1 LRDLEFPDT
10 RDLTSVTCSPP
21 FWYADKSFLSPNV
34 TSRLA
39 ILADIHANIWAL
51 EAVLAHARSRGI
63 DRFVN
68 LGDSLYGP
76 LKPHATYERLM
87 QENVLITIQGNQ
99 DRLIYEASERDL
111 AAIPTLAYV
120 IRDLG
125 EEPIRWLS
133 ELPRTAVFENDIFLC
148 HGTPGN
154 DTNYLLE
161 DIMEGL
167 PEVRSEGAIRELLQ
181 GVRQQVVLCGHTHIP
196 RIVELSHGQLVVNPG
211 SVGVPAYDDV
221 DPVRYRMQTFSSHAC
236 YAILEKSGTGWNV
249 ALERVAYP
257 HQAAAEFARSRG
269 RDDWAQG
276 IATGRI
282 G

>member
-1 LRDLEFPDT
+1 MT
-10 RDLTSVTCSPP
+10 
-21 FWYADKSFLSPNV
+21 A
-34 TSRLA
+34 RLA

-51 EAVLAHARSRGI
+51 DAVLAHAKSRGI
-63 DRFVN
+63 DRFLN

-76 LKPHATYERLM
+76 LKPQATYERLM
-87 QENVLITIQGNQ
+87 QANVLVTIQGNQ

-111 AAIPTLAYV
+111 ASIPTLSYV

-125 EEPIRWLS
+125 EEPIHWLS
-133 ELPRTAVFENDIFLC
+133 ELPRTAVFEENIFLC

-154 DTNYLLE
+154 DTIYLLE
-161 DIMEGL
+161 DIMDGL

-181 GVRQQVVLCGHTHIP
+181 GVHHPVVLCGHTHIP
-196 RIVELSHGQLVVNPG
+196 RVVDLAHGQLVVNPG
-211 SVGVPAYDDV
+211 SIGVQAYDDV
-221 DPVRYRMQTFSSHAC
+221 DPVRYRMQTFSPHAC
-236 YAILEKSGTGWNV
+236 YAILEKSNTGWNV
-249 ALERVAYP
+249 SLERVAYD
-257 HQAAAEFARSRG
+257 HRAAAEFARTRG

>member
-1 LRDLEFPDT
+1 
-10 RDLTSVTCSPP
+10 VT
-21 FWYADKSFLSPNV
+21 A
-34 TSRLA
+34 RLA

-51 EAVLAHARSRGI
+51 DAVLAHAKSRGI
-63 DRFVN
+63 DRFLN

-87 QENVLITIQGNQ
+87 QANVLVTIQGNQ

-111 AAIPTLAYV
+111 ASIPTLSYV

-125 EEPIRWLS
+125 EEPIHWLS
-133 ELPRTAVFENDIFLC
+133 ELPRTAVFEEDIFLC
-148 HGTPGN
+148 HGAPGN
-154 DTNYLLE
+154 DTIYLLE
-161 DIMEGL
+161 DIMDGL

-181 GVRQQVVLCGHTHIP
+181 GVHQPVVLCGHTHIP
-196 RIVELSHGQLVVNPG
+196 RVVELGHGQLVINPG
-211 SVGVPAYDDV
+211 SIGVQAYDDV
-221 DPVRYRMQTFSSHAC
+221 DPVRYRMQTFSPHAC
-236 YAILEKSGTGWNV
+236 YAVLEKSNTGWNV
-249 ALERVAYP
+249 SLERVAYD
-257 HQAAAEFARSRG
+257 HRAAAEFARTRG

>member
-1 LRDLEFPDT
+1 MT
-10 RDLTSVTCSPP
+10 
-21 FWYADKSFLSPNV
+21 A
-34 TSRLA
+34 RLA
-39 ILADIHANIWAL
+39 ILADIHANVWAL
-51 EAVLAHARSRGI
+51 DAVLSHAKRRGV
-63 DRFVN
+63 DGFVN

-87 QENVLITIQGNQ
+87 QESVLVTIQGNQ

-111 AAIPTLAYV
+111 ASIRTLAYV

-125 EEPIRWLS
+125 DEPIHWLS
-133 ELPRTAVFENDIFLC
+133 KLPKTAVLENDIFLC
-148 HGTPGN
+148 HGTPGS
-154 DTNYLLE
+154 DTDYLLE

-167 PEVRSEGAIRELLQ
+167 PEVRSEGALRELLQ
-181 GVRQQVVLCGHTHIP
+181 GVRQPAVLCGHTHIP
-196 RIVELSHGQLVVNPG
+196 RVVELSHGQLVVNPG

-221 DPVRYRMQTFSSHAC
+221 DPVRYRMQTFSPHAC

-249 ALERVAYP
+249 SLERVAYN
-257 HQAAAEFARSRG
+257 HQAAAEYARTLG

-276 IATGRI
+276 IATGRM

>member
-1 LRDLEFPDT
+1 
-10 RDLTSVTCSPP
+10 VTCSPP
-21 FWYADKSFLSPNV
+21 FWYADKLFLSPNV

-99 DRLIYEASERDL
+99 DRLIYEAGERDL

-249 ALERVAYP
+249 SLERVAYP

>member
-1 LRDLEFPDT
+1 
-10 RDLTSVTCSPP
+10 VT
-21 FWYADKSFLSPNV
+21 A
-34 TSRLA
+34 RLA
-39 ILADIHANIWAL
+39 IFADIHANVWAL
-51 EAVLAHARSRGI
+51 DAVLAHAKSRGI

-87 QENVLITIQGNQ
+87 RESVLITIQGNQ
-99 DRLIYEASERDL
+99 DRLIYEASEREVNS
-111 AAIPTLAYV
+111 IRTLAYV

-125 EEPIRWLS
+125 DEPIHWLS
-133 ELPRTAVFENDIFLC
+133 ELPRTAVFEEDIFLC
-148 HGTPGN
+148 HGTPGS
-154 DTNYLLE
+154 DSNYLLE

-181 GVRQQVVLCGHTHIP
+181 GVRQPVVLCGHTHIP
-196 RIVELSHGQLVVNPG
+196 RVVELSHGQVIVNPG

-221 DPVRYRMQTFSSHAC
+221 DPVRYRMQTFSPHAC
-236 YAILEKSGTGWNV
+236 YAILEKNTAGWNV
-249 ALERVAYP
+249 SLERVAYNY
-257 HQAAAEFARSRG
+257 QAAAEFARLMG

-276 IATGRI
+276 IATGRM